1 MMTISG
7 VLDLSDPDAVA
18 EIESKDE
25 GDGHLRSQIC
35 PEEEEEEKEE
45 QVFEPLS
52 TLTPHKT
59 YQCHLTGKEGP
70 QDIFKLYTHHPFRL
84 FTIAN
89 NNDKREG

>member
-7 VLDLSDPDAVA
+7 VLDLPDPDAVA

-35 PEEEEEEKEE
+35 PEEEEEEEE
-45 QVFEPLS
+45 ELVFEPLS

-59 YQCHLTGKEGP
+59 HQFHLTGKDGP
-70 QDIFKLYTHHPFRL
+70 QDIFKLDTHHHFRL
-84 FTIAN
+84 FRLYIC
-89 NNDKREG
+89 